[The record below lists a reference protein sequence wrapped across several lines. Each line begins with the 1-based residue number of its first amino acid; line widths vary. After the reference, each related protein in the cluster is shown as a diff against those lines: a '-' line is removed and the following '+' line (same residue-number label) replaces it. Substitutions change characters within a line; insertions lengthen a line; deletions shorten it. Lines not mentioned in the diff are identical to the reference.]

1 MRYLLDGSYKLEI
14 FNVWSEVFC
23 TINWDIEAFRE
34 REITPLIFLLKADF
48 RNVFKVVLLIPE
60 PFGNSINFCMFSLGS
75 LSIPIPPKKPN
86 QRLCG
91 YQVQL
96 CTQVQYYSVLV
107 QVRGYHAFLIF
118 ILPLY
123 VHCGFIVRVLRYFNT
138 WLDCSLITLL
148 LAEYVIAFSLVVKIF
163 LLVFVTPEWIAL

>member
-1 MRYLLDGSYKLEI
+1 M
-14 FNVWSEVFC
+14 FF
-23 TINWDIEAFRE
+23 
-34 REITPLIFLLKADF
+34 
-48 RNVFKVVLLIPE
+48 
-60 PFGNSINFCMFSLGS
+60 SISMFSLGS

-163 LLVFVTPEWIAL
+163 LLVFVTPEWIALYIYISNSCSYMVYATNSYWHA